1 MGPGQKAYPVKKKH
15 IAEGPALT
23 GRPFCR
29 FGQDI
34 DGSRRRDWAAKKPD
48 MFGLFAG
55 DICFVPT
62 LWRGRRDSN
71 PRMLS
76 HRRFSRPVLSTT
88 QPSLRARKSMTDSN
102 AGLILPH
109 SVPPVNEFLNCRAC
123 FFALCREN
131 GEKREG
137 KDCTNRRHCA
147 ILYIS
152 RGVSTDCLY
161 AARGQWAHA
170 FMYNRDTPEVHSL
183 PVLPS

>member
-1 MGPGQKAYPVKKKH
+1 MNLRGAFYTPYS
-15 IAEGPALT
+15 L
-23 GRPFCR
+23 
-29 FGQDI
+29 
-34 DGSRRRDWAAKKPD
+34 SRGAPSATWVLPQMSKFFSRCSIWRREW
-48 MFGLFAG
+48 
-55 DICFVPT
+55 
-62 LWRGRRDSN
+62 DSN

-137 KDCTNRRHCA
+137 KDCTNRRYCA
-147 ILYIS
+147 ILCIS

-170 FMYNRDTPEVHSL
+170 FMYNRDAPEVHSL

>member
-1 MGPGQKAYPVKKKH
+1 
-15 IAEGPALT
+15 
-23 GRPFCR
+23 
-29 FGQDI
+29 
-34 DGSRRRDWAAKKPD
+34 
-48 MFGLFAG
+48 
-55 DICFVPT
+55 
-62 LWRGRRDSN
+62 
-71 PRMLS
+71 MLS

-147 ILYIS
+147 ILCIS

-161 AARGQWAHA
+161 AAANGPMRSCITGT
-170 FMYNRDTPEVHSL
+170 RRRSTPSPCFPLDPHGRRARFPDSGGDAGPAGGRVRPGFSAPILRRVPWGEQPTIKENL
-183 PVLPS
+183 QKIWQKN

>member
-1 MGPGQKAYPVKKKH
+1 MKTTWPGFLLGPLG
-15 IAEGPALT
+15 
-23 GRPFCR
+23 
-29 FGQDI
+29 
-34 DGSRRRDWAAKKPD
+34 AK
-48 MFGLFAG
+48 
-55 DICFVPT
+55 VPQT
-62 LWRGRRDSN
+62 
-71 PRMLS
+71 
-76 HRRFSRPVLSTT
+76 RRFCQKVRTVTPIRFVSKLRFLFGGEGGIRTLDTLVGYTRFPIVRLRPA

-102 AGLILPH
+102 AGLILSH

-147 ILYIS
+147 ILCIS

-183 PVLPS
+183 PALPS

>member
-1 MGPGQKAYPVKKKH
+1 MNPRAGFIQPTPLAGEP
-15 IAEGPALT
+15 L
-23 GRPFCR
+23 RPLGYF
-29 FGQDI
+29 
-34 DGSRRRDWAAKKPD
+34 RRSMEK
-48 MFGLFAG
+48 FS
-55 DICFVPT
+55 
-62 LWRGRRDSN
+62 WRREWDSN

-137 KDCTNRRHCA
+137 KDCTNRRYCA
-147 ILYIS
+147 ILCIS

-170 FMYNRDTPEVHSL
+170 FMYNRDAPEVHSL

>member
-1 MGPGQKAYPVKKKH
+1 MESLRREEGSIRHLGPFR
-15 IAEGPALT
+15 E
-23 GRPFCR
+23 CR
-29 FGQDI
+29 G
-34 DGSRRRDWAAKKPD
+34 
-48 MFGLFAG
+48 
-55 DICFVPT
+55 
-62 LWRGRRDSN
+62 GRRIRPPFSVPRKRAWLVPGIKEVWRREWDSN

-137 KDCTNRRHCA
+137 KDCTNRRYCA
-147 ILYIS
+147 ILCIS

-170 FMYNRDTPEVHSL
+170 FMYNRDAPEVHSL

>member
-1 MGPGQKAYPVKKKH
+1 
-15 IAEGPALT
+15 
-23 GRPFCR
+23 
-29 FGQDI
+29 
-34 DGSRRRDWAAKKPD
+34 
-48 MFGLFAG
+48 
-55 DICFVPT
+55 
-62 LWRGRRDSN
+62 
-71 PRMLS
+71 MLS

-109 SVPPVNEFLNCRAC
+109 SVPPVNEFLNCRTC

-147 ILYIS
+147 ILCIS

-170 FMYNRDTPEVHSL
+170 FMYNRDAPEVHSPPCIPL
-183 PVLPS
+183 DPHGRRARFPDSGGDAGPAGGRVRPGFSAPILRRVPWGEQPTIKENLQKIWQKN